1 MLSLLIISDVAAS
14 VFTDDSKVFR
24 NSSVQEIEKESRNI
38 SDNVD
43 NSTITS
49 TIGDEDNKTI
59 DNKSIDVEPA
69 TITVYCYP
77 SSYLDS
83 NYPYQLYKTVWDA
96 QILNICE
103 LNPKGTFEKE
113 WTRICDDC
121 DFSCLT
127 GFEKDGHGYSI
138 NDYLINITIF

>member
-14 VFTDDSKVFR
+14 VFMDDGKVFR
-24 NSSVQEIEKESRNI
+24 NIGIQEIEKESQNI

-49 TIGDEDNKTI
+49 TIGDEDKIIENETV
-59 DNKSIDVEPA
+59 DVEPG

-83 NYPYQLYKTVWDA
+83 DYPYRLYKTVWNA
-96 QILNICE
+96 SILNICE
-103 LNPKGTFEKE
+103 LNPKDVFEKE
-113 WTRICDDC
+113 WTRRSDGC

-127 GFEKDGHGYSI
+127 GFEKDQHGFSI
-138 NDYLINITIF
+138 SDFLIKIYVF